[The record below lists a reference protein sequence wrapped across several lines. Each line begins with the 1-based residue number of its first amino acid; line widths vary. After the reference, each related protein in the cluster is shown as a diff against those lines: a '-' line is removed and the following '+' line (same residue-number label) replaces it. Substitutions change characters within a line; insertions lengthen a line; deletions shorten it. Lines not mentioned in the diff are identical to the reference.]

1 MAQNNQIKIVS
12 PRGIAVYPWLNRP
25 DTKFS
30 ADGDFKVTLK
40 VQAED
45 AAPLIQKLDE
55 IISSYKTAQSKADPK
70 LNQYTVA
77 PPYEEE
83 MDDQGNL
90 TGKYLFKFKQKAK
103 IHTKDGRVI
112 DMKVALVDAS
122 RTPTTVNVGGG
133 SELKIAA
140 TVFPYA
146 MSTTKSIGLSLRPS
160 AVQILSLVS
169 GKSNAAAMFDDEDG
183 FKAEEAPAVAIKE
196 SFDSQELDTAADF

>member
-1 MAQNNQIKIVS
+1 MAQTQIKIVS

-40 VQAED
+40 VD
-45 AAPLIQKLDE
+45 AAEASPLIKKLDD
-55 IISSYKTAQSKADPK
+55 IISDYQQQQSKADPK
-70 LNQYTVA
+70 IARYSVS

-83 MDDQGNL
+83 IDDQGNL
-90 TGKYLFKFKQKAK
+90 TGNYLFKFKQKAK

-133 SELKIAA
+133 SEIKIAA

-146 MSTTKSIGLSLRPS
+146 MKTTKSVGLSLRPS

-169 GKSNAAAMFDDEDG
+169 GQSHVVSMFDDEDG
-183 FKAEEAPAVAIKE
+183 FKTEDAPAAKDN
-196 SFDSQELDTAADF
+196 FNTQELDTAADF

>member
-1 MAQNNQIKIVS
+1 MAQNNLTKIVS

-40 VQAED
+40 VPAED
-45 AAPLIQKLDE
+45 ASPLIQKLDE
-55 IISSYKTAQSKADPK
+55 IISNYQSQQTKADPK
-70 LNQYTVA
+70 LARYSVS

-90 TGKYLFKFKQKAK
+90 TGHYLFKFKQKAK

-122 RTPTTVNVGGG
+122 RTPTSVNVGGG
-133 SELKIAA
+133 SAIKIAA

-160 AVQILSLVS
+160 AVQILELVS
-169 GKSNAAAMFDDEDG
+169 SKSNVVSMFEDEDG
-183 FKAEEAPAVAIKE
+183 FKAEAAPAANDN
-196 SFDSQELDTAADF
+196 FDTEELDTAADF

>member
-1 MAQNNQIKIVS
+1 MAQNTQIKIVT

-30 ADGDFKVTLK
+30 PDGDFKVTLK
-40 VQAED
+40 VEAKE
-45 AAPLIQKLDE
+45 AAPLIEKLDE
-55 IISSYKTAQSKADPK
+55 ALTKYQEQQAKVDPK
-70 LNQYTVA
+70 IGRYSIT

-83 MDDQGNL
+83 LDDQGNL
-90 TGKYLFKFKQKAK
+90 TGNYLFKFKQKAK

-122 RTPTTVNVGGG
+122 RAPTSVNVGGG
-133 SELKIAA
+133 SEIKIAA

-169 GKSNAAAMFDDEDG
+169 NQSNVVSLFEDEDG
-183 FKAEEAPAVAIKE
+183 FKTEETPSANDNF
-196 SFDSQELDTAADF
+196 SGQELDTAADF

>member
-1 MAQNNQIKIVS
+1 MAQNKHTKIVS

-25 DTKFS
+25 DTKFTP
-30 ADGDFKVTLK
+30 DGDFKVTLK
-40 VQAED
+40 VPAKE

-55 IISSYKTAQSKADPK
+55 IISNYQSQQTKADPK
-70 LNQYTVA
+70 LARYSVS

-90 TGKYLFKFKQKAK
+90 TGHYLFKFKQKAK

-122 RTPTTVNVGGG
+122 RTPTSVNVGGG
-133 SELKIAA
+133 SAIKIAA

-160 AVQILSLVS
+160 AVQILELVS
-169 GKSNAAAMFDDEDG
+169 SKSNVVSMFEDEDG
-183 FKAEEAPAVAIKE
+183 FKAEAAPAANDN
-196 SFDSQELDTAADF
+196 FDTEELDTAADF

>member
-1 MAQNNQIKIVS
+1 MAQNTQIKIVT

-30 ADGDFKVTLK
+30 PDGDFKVTLK
-40 VQAED
+40 VGAEE
-45 AAPLIQKLDE
+45 AAPLMEKLDE
-55 IISSYKTAQSKADPK
+55 ALAKYQAQQAKADPK
-70 LNQYTVA
+70 VGRYSIS

-83 MDDQGNL
+83 IDDQGNL
-90 TGKYLFKFKQKAK
+90 TGNYLFKFKQKAV
-103 IHTKDGRVI
+103 INTKDGRTI

-133 SELKIAA
+133 SEIKIAA

-146 MSTTKSIGLSLRPS
+146 MKTTKSVGLSLRPS

-169 GKSNAAAMFDDEDG
+169 GQSNVVSMFDDEDG
-183 FKAEEAPAVAIKE
+183 FKTEDAPAAKDN
-196 SFDSQELDTAADF
+196 FNTQELDTAADF

>member
-1 MAQNNQIKIVS
+1 MAQNNQIKIVT
-12 PRGIAVYPWLNRP
+12 PRGIAVYPWLNIP

-40 VQAED
+40 VPAED
-45 AAPLIQKLDE
+45 ASPLIQKLDE
-55 IISSYKTAQSKADPK
+55 IISDYQAQKIKADPK
-70 LNQYTVA
+70 LARYSVS

-90 TGKYLFKFKQKAK
+90 TGHYLFKFKQKAK

-122 RTPTTVNVGGG
+122 RTPTSVNVGGG
-133 SELKIAA
+133 SEIKIAA

-169 GKSNAAAMFDDEDG
+169 NQSNVVSLFDDEEG
-183 FKAEEAPAVAIKE
+183 FKTEAAPSANDN
-196 SFDSQELDTAADF
+196 FNTQELDTAADF

>member
-1 MAQNNQIKIVS
+1 MAQNTQIKIVT

-30 ADGDFKVTLK
+30 PDGDFKVTLK
-40 VQAED
+40 VGAEE
-45 AAPLIQKLDE
+45 AAPLMEKLDE
-55 IISSYKTAQSKADPK
+55 ALAKYQAQQAKADPK
-70 LNQYTVA
+70 VGRYSIS

-83 MDDQGNL
+83 IDDQGNL
-90 TGKYLFKFKQKAK
+90 TGNYLFKFKQKAV
-103 IHTKDGRVI
+103 INTKDGRTI

-133 SELKIAA
+133 SEIKIAA

-146 MSTTKSIGLSLRPS
+146 MSTTKSVGLSLRPS

-169 GKSNAAAMFDDEDG
+169 GQSNVVSMFDDEDG
-183 FKAEEAPAVAIKE
+183 FKTEEAPAANTNY
-196 SFDSQELDTAADF
+196 SSPELDTAADF

>member
-1 MAQNNQIKIVS
+1 MAQNNLTKIVS

-40 VQAED
+40 VPAED
-45 AAPLIQKLDE
+45 ASPLIQKLDE
-55 IISSYKTAQSKADPK
+55 IISNYQSQQTKADPK
-70 LNQYTVA
+70 LARYSVS

-90 TGKYLFKFKQKAK
+90 TGHYLFKFKQKAK

-122 RTPTTVNVGGG
+122 RTPTSVNVGGG
-133 SELKIAA
+133 SEIKIAA

-146 MSTTKSIGLSLRPS
+146 MSSNKNIGVSLRPS
-160 AVQILSLVS
+160 AVQILSLARGSNVVS
-169 GKSNAAAMFDDEDG
+169 LFDDEEG
-183 FKAEEAPAVAIKE
+183 FKAEAALAANTNHSP
-196 SFDSQELDTAADF
+196 QELDTAADF

>member
-1 MAQNNQIKIVS
+1 MAQNTQIKIVT

-30 ADGDFKVTLK
+30 PDGDFKVTLK
-40 VQAED
+40 VEAKE
-45 AAPLIQKLDE
+45 AAPLIEKLDE
-55 IISSYKTAQSKADPK
+55 ALTNYQDQQAKADPK
-70 LNQYTVA
+70 IGRYSIT

-83 MDDQGNL
+83 VDDQGNL
-90 TGKYLFKFKQKAK
+90 TGNYLFKFKQKAV
-103 IHTKDGRVI
+103 INTKDGRTI

-133 SELKIAA
+133 SEIKIAA

-146 MSTTKSIGLSLRPS
+146 MKTTKSVGLSLRPS

-169 GKSNAAAMFDDEDG
+169 GQSNVVSMFDDEDG
-183 FKAEEAPAVAIKE
+183 FKTEDAPAAKDN
-196 SFDSQELDTAADF
+196 FNTQELDTAADF

>member
-40 VQAED
+40 VPAED
-45 AAPLIQKLDE
+45 ASPLIQKLDE
-55 IISSYKTAQSKADPK
+55 IISNYQSQQTKADPK
-70 LNQYTVA
+70 LARYSVS

-90 TGKYLFKFKQKAK
+90 TGHYLFKFKQKAK

-122 RTPTTVNVGGG
+122 RTPTSVNVGGG
-133 SELKIAA
+133 SEIKIAA

-169 GKSNAAAMFDDEDG
+169 SQSNVVSLFDDEEG
-183 FKAEEAPAVAIKE
+183 FKTEAAPSANDN
-196 SFDSQELDTAADF
+196 FNTQELDTAADF

>member
-30 ADGDFKVTLK
+30 SDGEFKVTLK

-45 AAPLIQKLDE
+45 ASPLIQKLDE
-55 IISSYKTAQSKADPK
+55 ILSNYQSQQTKVDPK
-70 LNQYTVA
+70 LSRYSVS

-90 TGKYLFKFKQKAK
+90 TGHYLFKFKQKAK

-133 SELKIAA
+133 SEIKIAA

-169 GKSNAAAMFDDEDG
+169 NQSNVVSMFDDEEG
-183 FKAEEAPAVAIKE
+183 FTAETSPAANDN
-196 SFDSQELDTAADF
+196 STAQELDTAADF

>member
-1 MAQNNQIKIVS
+1 MAQKNQIKIVS

-40 VQAED
+40 VPAED
-45 AAPLIQKLDE
+45 ASPLIQKLDE
-55 IISSYKTAQSKADPK
+55 IISNYQSQQTKADPK
-70 LNQYTVA
+70 LARYSVS

-90 TGKYLFKFKQKAK
+90 TGHYLFKFKQKAK

-122 RTPTTVNVGGG
+122 RTPTSVNVGGG
-133 SELKIAA
+133 SAIKIAA

-160 AVQILSLVS
+160 AVQILELVS
-169 GKSNAAAMFDDEDG
+169 SKSNVVSMFEDEDG
-183 FKAEEAPAVAIKE
+183 FKAEAAPAANDN
-196 SFDSQELDTAADF
+196 FDTEELDTAADF